1 MQRTSST
8 VEGCLA
14 RNATRGTVLADHC
27 LIAKSS
33 LARLRGLL
41 GTRGLPRGHGLLLR
55 PCKQVH
61 TFFMQYELDLVF
73 IDSDGA
79 AVLALPNF
87 PRNRISPHVRAA
99 ASVLELPAG
108 TLAETPVAPG
118 DLLRVEPWDRVS
130 ERGSTTMGLK
140 KILVVEDNEDNRR
153 ILVYRLRKIG
163 QFDIREAANGQQAI
177 DAMKAERPDL
187 IFMDLKMPVMD
198 GWEATKRIRQ
208 MEGGADV
215 RIIALTAQAMAGDE
229 QKALAIGCDDYLAK
243 PVVDPDLVR
252 QKLERLIGAAA

>member
-1 MQRTSST
+1 M
-8 VEGCLA
+8 A
-14 RNATRGTVLADHC
+14 
-27 LIAKSS
+27 
-33 LARLRGLL
+33 
-41 GTRGLPRGHGLLLR
+41 
-55 PCKQVH
+55 
-61 TFFMQYELDLVF
+61 
-73 IDSDGA
+73 
-79 AVLALPNF
+79 
-87 PRNRISPHVRAA
+87 
-99 ASVLELPAG
+99 
-108 TLAETPVAPG
+108 
-118 DLLRVEPWDRVS
+118 
-130 ERGSTTMGLK
+130 LK

-163 QFDIREAANGQQAI
+163 RFDIREAANGQEAI
-177 DAMKAERPDL
+177 EAVKLDPPDL

-208 MEGGADV
+208 MEGGDAV